1 MLAEVA
7 GCVIIQRIAKFA
19 RYTNL
24 GDRRQVML
32 IGFSVGNYK
41 SFKETVTLSMVA
53 SSITEEKKELDT
65 NNVFAVNRRQKL
77 KLLKTAAIYGAN
89 ASGKSNLIAAINF
102 MKWFVLNS
110 SKETQVSEAI
120 DIEAFRLS
128 TETEKEPSFF
138 EIVFILEGKTFR
150 YGFDVNAR
158 EVVSEWL
165 FQADDSEE
173 KMLFER
179 DFDNYILDDFPE
191 GQGISDKTR
200 SNALFLSVVAQFNG
214 KLSGKILLWFSKTL
228 QLISGLQ
235 DRQYRKETLEF
246 LHNAGYRHDI
256 SEFIKKLDLGILGIV
271 EVTSPP
277 PVFSISDNTANY
289 GGSYGSLYPNSESQT
304 TVYTVHR
311 KYDADGKQ
319 TSGELFD
326 IEKHESEGTNK
337 LFALAGILLD
347 SLRTGK
353 ILLIDELDARLHPL
367 ITRELIGL
375 FNSNE
380 TNPHN
385 AQLIFTTH
393 DTNLLSSK
401 TFRKDQIWFTEKDK
415 QGATDL
421 YSLVE
426 YKVGKDA
433 SFERDY
439 IIGKYG
445 AIPFIGNFK
454 ELTDNPSTTVHLLV
468 EELNSFTPD

>member
-1 MLAEVA
+1 
-7 GCVIIQRIAKFA
+7 
-19 RYTNL
+19 
-24 GDRRQVML
+24 ML

-41 SFKETVTLSMVA
+41 SFKETVTLSLVA
-53 SSITEEKKELDT
+53 SSITEEDKELDE
-65 NNVFAVNRRQKL
+65 NNVFPINDKL
-77 KLLKTAAIYGAN
+77 SLLKSAAIYGAN
-89 ASGKSNLIAAINF
+89 ASGKSNIVAAINF

-110 SKETQVSEAI
+110 SKETQVSDAI

-138 EIVFILEGKTFR
+138 EIVFLLEDKTFR
-150 YGFDVNAR
+150 YGFEVNAR

-173 KMLFER
+173 KMIFER

-200 SNALFLSVVAQFNG
+200 INALFLSVVAQFNG
-214 KLSGKILLWFSKTL
+214 KISGKILLWFSKTL

-235 DRQYRKETLEF
+235 DTQYREETLESF
-246 LHNAGYRHDI
+246 ENDRHRHDI
-256 SEFIKKLDLGILGIV
+256 IEFIKKLDLGIADIQIKKYISQKTAMFGIY
-271 EVTSPP
+271 EVG
-277 PVFSISDNTANY
+277 VK
-289 GGSYGSLYPNSESQT
+289 
-304 TVYTVHR
+304 TVHR

-319 TSGELFD
+319 AAIELFD
-326 IEKHESEGTNK
+326 IETHESEGTNK

-347 SLRTGK
+347 TLRTGK

-367 ITRELIGL
+367 ITRELICL

-401 TFRKDQIWFTEKDK
+401 SFRKDQIWFTEKDNK
-415 QGATDL
+415 GATDL

-454 ELTDNPSTTVHLLV
+454 ELIG
-468 EELNSFTPD
+468 ELHE

>member
-1 MLAEVA
+1 
-7 GCVIIQRIAKFA
+7 
-19 RYTNL
+19 
-24 GDRRQVML
+24 ML

-53 SSITEEKKELDT
+53 SSITEEEKELDE
-65 NNVFAVNRRQKL
+65 NNVFEINHKL
-77 KLLKTAAIYGAN
+77 NLLKSAAIYGAN

-120 DIEAFRLS
+120 YIEAFRLS

-138 EIVFILEGKTFR
+138 EIVFLLEGKTFR
-150 YGFDVNAR
+150 YGFEVNAR

-173 KMLFER
+173 QMLFER
-179 DFDNYILDDFPE
+179 DFDNYILDNFPE

-214 KLSGKILLWFSKTL
+214 KVSGKILLWFSKTL

-235 DRQYRKETLEF
+235 DTQYRKETLESF
-246 LHNAGYRHDI
+246 ENESHRHDI
-256 SEFIKKLDLGILGIV
+256 IEFIKKLDLGITDIQITNKPLPIV
-271 EVTSPP
+271 SQK
-277 PVFSISDNTANY
+277 TAM
-289 GGSYGSLYPNSESQT
+289 YGSLYPYSEIKPA
-304 TVYTVHR
+304 VKTVHR
-311 KYDADGKQ
+311 KYDAEGKQ
-319 TSGELFD
+319 SAIELFD
-326 IEKHESEGTNK
+326 IDKHESEGTNK
-337 LFALAGILLD
+337 LFALAGLLLD
-347 SLRTGK
+347 TLRTGK

-367 ITRELIGL
+367 ITRELICL

-401 TFRKDQIWFTEKDK
+401 TFRKDQIWFTEKDNK
-415 QGATDL
+415 GATDL

-454 ELTDNPSTTVHLLV
+454 ELLG
-468 EELNSFTPD
+468 ELDA

>member
-1 MLAEVA
+1 
-7 GCVIIQRIAKFA
+7 
-19 RYTNL
+19 
-24 GDRRQVML
+24 ML

-53 SSITEEKKELDT
+53 SSITEDDRELDE
-65 NNVFAVNRRQKL
+65 NNVFEINYRL
-77 KLLKTAAIYGAN
+77 KLLKSAAIYGAN
-89 ASGKSNLIAAINF
+89 ASGKSNLVAAVNF

-120 DIEAFRLS
+120 DIEEFRLS

-138 EIVFILEGKTFR
+138 EIVFLLEGKNFR
-150 YGFDVNAR
+150 YGFEINS
-158 EVVSEWL
+158 EQVVAEWL
-165 FQADDSEE
+165 FQNDEDSEI
-173 KMLFER
+173 MLFER
-179 DFDNYILDDFPE
+179 DFDSFILDDFPE

-200 SNALFLSVVAQFNG
+200 NNALFLSVVAQFNG

-235 DRQYRKETLEF
+235 DRQYRNETLEF
-246 LHNAGYRHDI
+246 FENERYRHDI
-256 SEFIKKLDLGILGIV
+256 IEFIKKLDLGIADIQI
-271 EVTSPP
+271 TNQ
-277 PVFSISDNTANY
+277 PVFLSSNNKALYAKSY
-289 GGSYGSLYPNSESQT
+289 GGSLYLSSESKP
-304 TVYTVHR
+304 TVKTVHR

-319 TSGELFD
+319 TAIEIFD

-337 LFALAGILLD
+337 LFALAGLLLD
-347 SLRTGK
+347 TLRTGK
-353 ILLIDELDARLHPL
+353 ILFIDELDARLHPL
-367 ITRELIGL
+367 ITRELICL

-401 TFRKDQIWFTEKDK
+401 AFRRDQIWFTEKDNK
-415 QGATDL
+415 GATDL

-445 AIPFIGNFK
+445 AIPFVGNFK
-454 ELTDNPSTTVHLLV
+454 ELLG
-468 EELNSFTPD
+468 ELYD

>member
-7 GCVIIQRIAKFA
+7 GCVIIERIAKFA

-24 GDRRQVML
+24 GDRRHIML

-53 SSITEEKKELDT
+53 SSITEEDRELDE
-65 NNVFAVNRRQKL
+65 NNVFPINDKL
-77 KLLKTAAIYGAN
+77 SLLKSAAIYGAN

-102 MKWFVLNS
+102 MKWFILNS
-110 SKETQVSEAI
+110 SKETQVSDAI

-128 TETEKEPSFF
+128 TQTEKEPSFF
-138 EIVFILEGKTFR
+138 EIVFLLEDKTFR
-150 YGFDVNAR
+150 YGFEVNAR

-179 DFDNYILDDFPE
+179 DFDNYILNDFSE

-200 SNALFLSVVAQFNG
+200 NNALFLSVVAQFNG
-214 KLSGKILLWFSKTL
+214 KISGKILLWFSKNL

-235 DRQYRKETLEF
+235 DTQYRKETLESF
-246 LHNAGYRHDI
+246 ENAGHRHDI
-256 SEFIKKLDLGILGIV
+256 IEFIKKLDLGILDIFDLKIII
-271 EVTSPP
+271 PP
-277 PVFSISDNTANY
+277 PASYPISNNTAN
-289 GGSYGSLYPNSESQT
+289 SETQT
-304 TVYTVHR
+304 TVHVLTVHPQ
-311 KYDADGKQ
+311 YDADGKQ
-319 TSGELFD
+319 TALELFD
-326 IEKHESEGTNK
+326 IEKHESDGTNK
-337 LFALAGILLD
+337 LFSLAGILLD
-347 SLRTGK
+347 TLRTGK
-353 ILLIDELDARLHPL
+353 ILFIDELDARLHPL
-367 ITRELIGL
+367 ITRELICL

-401 TFRKDQIWFTEKDK
+401 TFRKDQIWFTEKDNK
-415 QGATDL
+415 GATDL

-454 ELTDNPSTTVHLLV
+454 ELIGQLH
-468 EELNSFTPD
+468 E

>member
-1 MLAEVA
+1 VLAEVA
-7 GCVIIQRIAKFA
+7 GGVIIERIAKFSH
-19 RYTNL
+19 YTNL

-53 SSITEEKKELDT
+53 SSITEEDKELNE
-65 NNVFAVNRRQKL
+65 NNVFPINDKL
-77 KLLKTAAIYGAN
+77 SLLKSAAIYGAN
-89 ASGKSNLIAAINF
+89 ASGKSNLVAAINF

-110 SKETQVSEAI
+110 SKETQVSDAI

-138 EIVFILEGKTFR
+138 EIVFILEDKTFR
-150 YGFDVNAR
+150 YGFEVNAR

-165 FQADDSEE
+165 FQADDTEE

-179 DFDNYILDDFPE
+179 DVDNYILDDFPE

-214 KLSGKILLWFSKTL
+214 KISGKILLWFSKNL

-235 DRQYRKETLEF
+235 DTQYRKETLESF
-246 LHNAGYRHDI
+246 ENDRHRHDI
-256 SEFIKKLDLGILGIV
+256 IEFIKKLDLGIADIQIKKYISQKTAMFGIY
-271 EVTSPP
+271 EVG
-277 PVFSISDNTANY
+277 VK
-289 GGSYGSLYPNSESQT
+289 
-304 TVYTVHR
+304 TVHR

-319 TSGELFD
+319 TAIELFD
-326 IEKHESEGTNK
+326 IETHESEGTNK
-337 LFALAGILLD
+337 LFALAGLLLD
-347 SLRTGK
+347 TLRTGK

-367 ITRELIGL
+367 ITRELICL

-393 DTNLLSSK
+393 DTNLFTSK
-401 TFRKDQIWFTEKDK
+401 TLRKDQIWFTEKDNK
-415 QGATDL
+415 GATDL

-426 YKVGKDA
+426 YKVGKNA

-439 IIGKYG
+439 MIGKYG
-445 AIPFIGNFK
+445 AIPFLGNFK
-454 ELTDNPSTTVHLLV
+454 ELIG
-468 EELNSFTPD
+468 ELHE

>member
-1 MLAEVA
+1 
-7 GCVIIQRIAKFA
+7 
-19 RYTNL
+19 
-24 GDRRQVML
+24 ML

-53 SSITEEKKELDT
+53 SSITEEDKELNE
-65 NNVFAVNRRQKL
+65 NNVFPINDKL
-77 KLLKTAAIYGAN
+77 SLVKSAAIYGAN
-89 ASGKSNLIAAINF
+89 ASGKSNLVAAINF

-110 SKETQVSEAI
+110 SKETQVSDAI

-128 TETEKEPSFF
+128 TETEKEPSLF
-138 EIVFILEGKTFR
+138 EIVFLLEDKTFR
-150 YGFDVNAR
+150 YGFEVNAR

-165 FQADDSEE
+165 FQADDTEE

-179 DFDNYILDDFPE
+179 DFDNYTLDDFPE

-214 KLSGKILLWFSKTL
+214 KISGKILLWFSKTL

-235 DRQYRKETLEF
+235 DTQYREETLESF
-246 LHNAGYRHDI
+246 ENDRHRHDI
-256 SEFIKKLDLGILGIV
+256 IEFIKKLDLGIADIQIKKYISQKTAMFGIY
-271 EVTSPP
+271 EVG
-277 PVFSISDNTANY
+277 VK
-289 GGSYGSLYPNSESQT
+289 
-304 TVYTVHR
+304 TVHR

-319 TSGELFD
+319 TAIELFD
-326 IEKHESEGTNK
+326 IETHESEGTNK
-337 LFALAGILLD
+337 LFALAGLLLD
-347 SLRTGK
+347 TLRTEK

-367 ITRELIGL
+367 ITRELISL

-401 TFRKDQIWFTEKDK
+401 TFRKDQIWFTEKDNK
-415 QGATDL
+415 GATDL

-426 YKVGKDA
+426 YKVGKNA

-439 IIGKYG
+439 IMGKYG

-454 ELTDNPSTTVHLLV
+454 ELIG
-468 EELNSFTPD
+468 ELHE

>member
-1 MLAEVA
+1 
-7 GCVIIQRIAKFA
+7 
-19 RYTNL
+19 
-24 GDRRQVML
+24 ML

-53 SSITEEKKELDT
+53 SSIMEDDRELDE
-65 NNVFAVNRRQKL
+65 NNVFEINHKL
-77 KLLKTAAIYGAN
+77 KLLKSAAIYGAN
-89 ASGKSNLIAAINF
+89 ASGKSNLIAAVNF

-138 EIVFILEGKTFR
+138 EIVFLLEGKNFR
-150 YGFDVNAR
+150 YGFEINS
-158 EVVSEWL
+158 EQVVAEWL
-165 FQADDSEE
+165 FQSDENSET
-173 KMLFER
+173 MLFER
-179 DFDNYILDDFPE
+179 EFDNFILDNFPE

-235 DRQYRKETLEF
+235 DRQYRKETLQSFEDDR
-246 LHNAGYRHDI
+246 HRHDI
-256 SEFIKKLDLGILGIV
+256 IEFIKKLDLGIADIQITNQKAL
-271 EVTSPP
+271 
-277 PVFSISDNTANY
+277 Y
-289 GGSYGSLYPNSESQT
+289 GKIKP
-304 TVYTVHR
+304 TVKTVHQ

-319 TSGELFD
+319 TDIEIFD

-337 LFALAGILLD
+337 LFALAGLLLD
-347 SLRTGK
+347 TLRTGK
-353 ILLIDELDARLHPL
+353 ILFIDELDARLHPL
-367 ITRELIGL
+367 ITRELICL

-401 TFRKDQIWFTEKDK
+401 AFRRDQIWFTEKDNK
-415 QGATDL
+415 GATDL

-445 AIPFIGNFK
+445 AIPFVGNFK
-454 ELTDNPSTTVHLLV
+454 ELLG
-468 EELNSFTPD
+468 ELHA

>member
-1 MLAEVA
+1 
-7 GCVIIQRIAKFA
+7 
-19 RYTNL
+19 
-24 GDRRQVML
+24 
-32 IGFSVGNYK
+32 
-41 SFKETVTLSMVA
+41 MVA
-53 SSITEEKKELDT
+53 SSITEEEKELDE
-65 NNVFAVNRRQKL
+65 NNVFPINDKL
-77 KLLKTAAIYGAN
+77 ILLKSAAIYGAN
-89 ASGKSNLIAAINF
+89 ASGKSNLVAAINF

-110 SKETQVSEAI
+110 SKETQVSDAI

-150 YGFDVNAR
+150 YGFEVNAR

-214 KLSGKILLWFSKTL
+214 KISGKILLWFSKNL

-235 DRQYRKETLEF
+235 DTQYRKETLESF
-246 LHNAGYRHDI
+246 ENDRHRHDI
-256 SEFIKKLDLGILGIV
+256 IEFIKKLDLGIADI
-271 EVTSPP
+271 EIINQ
-277 PVFSISDNTANY
+277 PVFVIANNTAVY
-289 GGSYGSLYPNSESQT
+289 GSSYGSLYPISVTQT
-304 TVYTVHR
+304 TVQTSHP

-319 TSGELFD
+319 TSMERFD
-326 IEKHESEGTNK
+326 MEKHESEGTNK

-347 SLRTGK
+347 TLRTGK

-367 ITRELIGL
+367 ITRELICL

-393 DTNLLSSK
+393 DTNLLTSK
-401 TFRKDQIWFTEKDK
+401 TLRKDQIWFTEKDNK
-415 QGATDL
+415 GATDL

-426 YKVGKDA
+426 YKVGKNA

-439 IIGKYG
+439 MIGKYG

-454 ELTDNPSTTVHLLV
+454 ELIGQIHEEKKFVSTKQDSLRRSKR
-468 EELNSFTPD
+468 EK

>member
-1 MLAEVA
+1 
-7 GCVIIQRIAKFA
+7 
-19 RYTNL
+19 
-24 GDRRQVML
+24 ML

-53 SSITEEKKELDT
+53 SSITEEDKELDE
-65 NNVFAVNRRQKL
+65 NNVFQINDKL
-77 KLLKTAAIYGAN
+77 SLLKSAAIYGAN
-89 ASGKSNLIAAINF
+89 ASGKSNIVAAINF

-110 SKETQVSEAI
+110 SKETQVSDAI

-138 EIVFILEGKTFR
+138 EIVFLLEDKTFR

-165 FQADDSEE
+165 FQADDSQE

-214 KLSGKILLWFSKTL
+214 KISGKILLWFSKTL

-235 DRQYRKETLEF
+235 DRQYREETLESF
-246 LHNAGYRHDI
+246 ENDRHRHDI
-256 SEFIKKLDLGILGIV
+256 IEFIKKLDLGIADIQIKKYISQKTAMFGIY
-271 EVTSPP
+271 EVG
-277 PVFSISDNTANY
+277 VK
-289 GGSYGSLYPNSESQT
+289 
-304 TVYTVHR
+304 TVHR

-319 TSGELFD
+319 AAIELFD
-326 IEKHESEGTNK
+326 IETHESEGTNK

-347 SLRTGK
+347 TLRTGK

-367 ITRELIGL
+367 ITRELICL

-401 TFRKDQIWFTEKDK
+401 SFRKDQIWFTEKDNK
-415 QGATDL
+415 GATDL

-454 ELTDNPSTTVHLLV
+454 ELIG
-468 EELNSFTPD
+468 ELHE

>member
-1 MLAEVA
+1 
-7 GCVIIQRIAKFA
+7 
-19 RYTNL
+19 
-24 GDRRQVML
+24 ML

-53 SSITEEKKELDT
+53 SSITEEDKDLDE
-65 NNVFAVNRRQKL
+65 NNVFQINDKL
-77 KLLKTAAIYGAN
+77 SLLKSAAIYGAN

-110 SKETQVSEAI
+110 SKETQVSDAI

-128 TETEKEPSFF
+128 TQTEKEPSFF
-138 EIVFILEGKTFR
+138 EIVFLLEDKTFR
-150 YGFDVNAR
+150 YGFEVNAQ

-179 DFDNYILDDFPE
+179 DFDYRLGDFPE
-191 GQGISDKTR
+191 GEGISRKTR

-214 KLSGKILLWFSKTL
+214 EISGKILLWFSKNL

-235 DRQYRKETLEF
+235 DTQYREETLESF
-246 LHNAGYRHDI
+246 ENDRHRHDI
-256 SEFIKKLDLGILGIV
+256 IEFSKKLDLGIADIQIKKYISQKTAMFGIY
-271 EVTSPP
+271 EVG
-277 PVFSISDNTANY
+277 VK
-289 GGSYGSLYPNSESQT
+289 
-304 TVYTVHR
+304 TVHR
-311 KYDADGKQ
+311 KYNADGKQ
-319 TSGELFD
+319 TAIELFD
-326 IEKHESEGTNK
+326 IETHESEGTNK
-337 LFALAGILLD
+337 LFALAGLLLD
-347 SLRTGK
+347 TLRTGK

-367 ITRELIGL
+367 ITRELICL

-401 TFRKDQIWFTEKDK
+401 TFRKDQIWFTEKDDK
-415 QGATDL
+415 GATDL

-426 YKVGKDA
+426 YKVGKNA

-439 IIGKYG
+439 IMGKYG
-445 AIPFIGNFK
+445 GIPFIGNFK
-454 ELTDNPSTTVHLLV
+454 ELIG
-468 EELNSFTPD
+468 ELHE

>member
-1 MLAEVA
+1 
-7 GCVIIQRIAKFA
+7 
-19 RYTNL
+19 
-24 GDRRQVML
+24 
-32 IGFSVGNYK
+32 
-41 SFKETVTLSMVA
+41 MVA
-53 SSITEEKKELDT
+53 SSITGEEKELDE
-65 NNVFAVNRRQKL
+65 NNVFKIHHKL
-77 KLLKTAAIYGAN
+77 SLLKSAAIYGAN
-89 ASGKSNLIAAINF
+89 ASGKSNLVAALRF

-128 TETEKEPSFF
+128 TETEQEPSFF
-138 EIVFILEGKTFR
+138 EIVFLLEGENFR
-150 YGFDVNAR
+150 YGFEVNT
-158 EVVSEWL
+158 EQVVSEWL
-165 FQADDSEE
+165 FQTDENAE
-173 KMLFER
+173 KLLFER
-179 DFDNYILDDFPE
+179 DLDNFILNDFPE

-214 KLSGKILLWFSKTL
+214 KISGKILLWFSKNL

-235 DRQYRKETLEF
+235 DTQYRKETLESF
-246 LHNAGYRHDI
+246 ENDRHRHDI
-256 SEFIKKLDLGILGIV
+256 IEFIKKLDLGIADIQI
-271 EVTSPP
+271 TNQ
-277 PVFSISDNTANY
+277 PVFVISPKTAIF
-289 GGSYGSLYPNSESQT
+289 GSLYPYSEIKPA
-304 TVYTVHR
+304 VKTVHR
-311 KYDADGKQ
+311 KYDAEGKQ
-319 TSGELFD
+319 SAIELFD

-337 LFALAGILLD
+337 LFALAGLLLNT
-347 SLRTGK
+347 LRTGK

-367 ITRELIGL
+367 ITRELICL

-401 TFRKDQIWFTEKDK
+401 TFRRDQIWFTEKDNK
-415 QGATDL
+415 GATDL

-439 IIGKYG
+439 IMGKYG

-454 ELTDNPSTTVHLLV
+454 ELIG
-468 EELNSFTPD
+468 ELHE

>member
-7 GCVIIQRIAKFA
+7 GCVIIERIAKFA

-53 SSITEEKKELDT
+53 SSINEEDKELNE
-65 NNVFAVNRRQKL
+65 NNVFPIKDKL
-77 KLLKTAAIYGAN
+77 SLLKSAAIYGAN
-89 ASGKSNLIAAINF
+89 ASGKSNLVAAINF

-110 SKETQVSEAI
+110 SKETQVSDAI

-138 EIVFILEGKTFR
+138 EIVFLLEDKTFR
-150 YGFDVNAR
+150 YGFEVNAR

-165 FQADDSEE
+165 FQADKSEE

-191 GQGISDKTR
+191 GQGIRDKTR

-214 KLSGKILLWFSKTL
+214 KISGKILLWFSKNL

-235 DRQYRKETLEF
+235 DTQYREETLESF
-246 LHNAGYRHDI
+246 ENDRHRHDI
-256 SEFIKKLDLGILGIV
+256 IEFIKKLDLGIADIQIKKYISQKTAMFGIY
-271 EVTSPP
+271 EVG
-277 PVFSISDNTANY
+277 VK
-289 GGSYGSLYPNSESQT
+289 
-304 TVYTVHR
+304 TVHR

-319 TSGELFD
+319 TAIELFD
-326 IEKHESEGTNK
+326 IETHESEGTNK
-337 LFALAGILLD
+337 LFALAGLLLD
-347 SLRTGK
+347 TFRTGK

-367 ITRELIGL
+367 ITRELICL

-401 TFRKDQIWFTEKDK
+401 TFRKDQIWFTEKNNK
-415 QGATDL
+415 GATDL

-426 YKVGKDA
+426 YKVGKNA

-439 IIGKYG
+439 LIGKYG

-454 ELTDNPSTTVHLLV
+454 ELIG
-468 EELNSFTPD
+468 ELHE

>member
-1 MLAEVA
+1 
-7 GCVIIQRIAKFA
+7 
-19 RYTNL
+19 
-24 GDRRQVML
+24 ML

-53 SSITEEKKELDT
+53 SSITEEEPELDT
-65 NNVFAVNRRQKL
+65 NNVFEINHKL

-110 SKETQVSEAI
+110 SKETQVSDAI

-138 EIVFILEGKTFR
+138 EIVFLLEDKTFR
-150 YGFDVNAR
+150 YGFEVKTR

-165 FQADDSEE
+165 FQADDSKE

-214 KLSGKILLWFSKTL
+214 KISGKILLWFSKNL

-235 DRQYRKETLEF
+235 DTQYRKETLESF
-246 LHNAGYRHDI
+246 ENARHRHDI
-256 SEFIKKLDLGILGIV
+256 IEFIKKLDLGIADIQI
-271 EVTSPP
+271 TNQ
-277 PVFSISDNTANY
+277 PVFIMSRKKALY
-289 GGSYGSLYPNSESQT
+289 ARSYDGSLYLNSESKP
-304 TVYTVHR
+304 TVKTVHR
-311 KYDADGKQ
+311 KYDADGKKV
-319 TSGELFD
+319 SLERFD
-326 IEKHESEGTNK
+326 MEKHESEGTNK

-367 ITRELIGL
+367 ITRELICL
-375 FNSNE
+375 FNSNV

-401 TFRKDQIWFTEKDK
+401 TFRKDQVWFTEKDNK
-415 QGATDL
+415 GATDF

-426 YKVGKDA
+426 YKVGKDS
-433 SFERDY
+433 SFEDDY

-454 ELTDNPSTTVHLLV
+454 ELIG
-468 EELNSFTPD
+468 

>member
-1 MLAEVA
+1 MRLFAVD
-7 GCVIIQRIAKFA
+7 GCVIIEKIARFA
-19 RYTNL
+19 LYTNL
-24 GDRRQVML
+24 GDRRQLML

-53 SSITEEKKELDT
+53 SSIMEDDRELDE
-65 NNVFAVNRRQKL
+65 NNVFEINHKL
-77 KLLKTAAIYGAN
+77 KLLKSAAIYGAN
-89 ASGKSNLIAAINF
+89 ASGKSNLVAAVNF

-138 EIVFILEGKTFR
+138 EIVFLLEGKNFR
-150 YGFDVNAR
+150 YGFEINS
-158 EVVSEWL
+158 EQVVAEWL
-165 FQADDSEE
+165 FQSDENSET
-173 KMLFER
+173 MLFER
-179 DFDNYILDDFPE
+179 EFDNFILDNFPE

-235 DRQYRKETLEF
+235 DRQYRKETLQSFEDDR
-246 LHNAGYRHDI
+246 HRHDI
-256 SEFIKKLDLGILGIV
+256 IEFIKKLDLGIADIQITNQKAL
-271 EVTSPP
+271 
-277 PVFSISDNTANY
+277 Y
-289 GGSYGSLYPNSESQT
+289 GKIKP
-304 TVYTVHR
+304 TVKTVHQ

-319 TSGELFD
+319 TDIEIFD

-337 LFALAGILLD
+337 LFALAGLLLD
-347 SLRTGK
+347 TLRTGK
-353 ILLIDELDARLHPL
+353 ILFIDELDARLHPL
-367 ITRELIGL
+367 ITRELICL

-401 TFRKDQIWFTEKDK
+401 AFRRDQIWFTEKDNK
-415 QGATDL
+415 GATDL

-445 AIPFIGNFK
+445 AIPFVGNFK
-454 ELTDNPSTTVHLLV
+454 ELLG
-468 EELNSFTPD
+468 ELHA

>member
-1 MLAEVA
+1 MLAEIA
-7 GCVIIQRIAKFA
+7 GCVIIERITKFA

-32 IGFSVGNYK
+32 IGFSVGNYT

-53 SSITEEKKELDT
+53 SSITEEDKELNE
-65 NNVFAVNRRQKL
+65 NNVFPINENLSLPKS
-77 KLLKTAAIYGAN
+77 AAIYGAD
-89 ASGKSNLIAAINF
+89 ASGKSNLVAAINF
-102 MKWFVLNS
+102 MKWLVLNS
-110 SKETQVSEAI
+110 SKETQVSDAI

-128 TETEKEPSFF
+128 TETKKEPSFF
-138 EIVFILEGKTFR
+138 EIVFILEDKTFR
-150 YGFDVNAR
+150 YGFEVNAQQ
-158 EVVSEWL
+158 VVSEWL
-165 FQADDSEE
+165 SQADDTEE

-214 KLSGKILLWFSKTL
+214 KLSGKILLWFSKNL

-235 DRQYRKETLEF
+235 DTQYRKKTLESF
-246 LHNAGYRHDI
+246 ENAGHRHDI
-256 SEFIKKLDLGILGIV
+256 IEFIKKLDLGILDIAR
-271 EVTSPP
+271 ENT
-277 PVFSISDNTANY
+277 PVYSIYDNTAQY
-289 GGSYGSLYPNSESQT
+289 GGPYGSLYPNSEIKT
-304 TVYTVHR
+304 TVYTSHP

-319 TSGELFD
+319 TSMELFD

-337 LFALAGILLD
+337 LFALAGLLLD
-347 SLRTGK
+347 TLRTGK

-367 ITRELIGL
+367 ITRELICL

-380 TNPHN
+380 TNPDN

-401 TFRKDQIWFTEKDK
+401 TFRKDQIWFTEKDNK
-415 QGATDL
+415 GATDL

-426 YKVGKDA
+426 YKVGKNA

-439 IIGKYG
+439 IMGKYG

-454 ELTDNPSTTVHLLV
+454 ELIG
-468 EELNSFTPD
+468 ELHE

>member
-1 MLAEVA
+1 
-7 GCVIIQRIAKFA
+7 
-19 RYTNL
+19 
-24 GDRRQVML
+24 ML

-53 SSITEEKKELDT
+53 SSITEEEKELDE
-65 NNVFAVNRRQKL
+65 NNVFEINHKL
-77 KLLKTAAIYGAN
+77 NLLKSAAIYGAN

-138 EIVFILEGKTFR
+138 EIVFLLEGKTFR
-150 YGFDVNAR
+150 YGFEVNAR

-173 KMLFER
+173 QMLFER
-179 DFDNYILDDFPE
+179 DFDNYILDNFPE

-214 KLSGKILLWFSKTL
+214 KVSGKILLWFSKTL

-235 DRQYRKETLEF
+235 DTQYRKETLESF
-246 LHNAGYRHDI
+246 ENESHRHDI
-256 SEFIKKLDLGILGIV
+256 IEFIKKLDLGITDIQITNKPLPIV
-271 EVTSPP
+271 SQK
-277 PVFSISDNTANY
+277 TAM
-289 GGSYGSLYPNSESQT
+289 YGSLYPYSEIKPA
-304 TVYTVHR
+304 VKTVHR
-311 KYDADGKQ
+311 KYDAEGKQ
-319 TSGELFD
+319 SAIELFD
-326 IEKHESEGTNK
+326 IDKHESEGTNK
-337 LFALAGILLD
+337 LFALAGLLLD
-347 SLRTGK
+347 TLRTGK

-367 ITRELIGL
+367 ITRELICL

-401 TFRKDQIWFTEKDK
+401 TFRKDQIWFTEKDNK
-415 QGATDL
+415 GATDL

-454 ELTDNPSTTVHLLV
+454 ELLG
-468 EELNSFTPD
+468 ELDA

>member
-7 GCVIIQRIAKFA
+7 GCVIIEKIAKFA

-24 GDRRQVML
+24 GYRRQVML

-53 SSITEEKKELDT
+53 SSITEEDKELDE
-65 NNVFAVNRRQKL
+65 NNVFQINDKL
-77 KLLKTAAIYGAN
+77 SLLKSAAIYGAN
-89 ASGKSNLIAAINF
+89 ASGKSNIVAAINF

-110 SKETQVSEAI
+110 SKETQVSDAI

-138 EIVFILEGKTFR
+138 EIVFLLEDKTFR

-165 FQADDSEE
+165 FQADDSQE

-191 GQGISDKTR
+191 GQGIIDKTR
-200 SNALFLSVVAQFNG
+200 RNALFLSVVAQFNG
-214 KLSGKILLWFSKTL
+214 KISGKILLWFSKTL

-235 DRQYRKETLEF
+235 DRQYRKETLESF
-246 LHNAGYRHDI
+246 ENDRHRHDI
-256 SEFIKKLDLGILGIV
+256 IEFIKKLDLGIADIQI
-271 EVTSPP
+271 TNQ
-277 PVFSISDNTANY
+277 PVFIISNNKPLYATSY
-289 GGSYGSLYPNSESQT
+289 GGSLYLNSDSKP
-304 TVYTVHR
+304 TVKTLHP
-311 KYDADGKQ
+311 KYDADGKR
-319 TSGELFD
+319 TSIESFD

-347 SLRTGK
+347 TLRTGK

-367 ITRELIGL
+367 ITRELICL

-401 TFRKDQIWFTEKDK
+401 SFRKDQIWFTEKDNK
-415 QGATDL
+415 GATDL

-454 ELTDNPSTTVHLLV
+454 ELIG
-468 EELNSFTPD
+468 ELHE

>member
-1 MLAEVA
+1 VLAEVA
-7 GCVIIQRIAKFA
+7 GCVIIERIAKFA
-19 RYTNL
+19 HYTNL

-53 SSITEEKKELDT
+53 SSITEEEKELNE
-65 NNVFAVNRRQKL
+65 NNVFPINDKL
-77 KLLKTAAIYGAN
+77 SLLKSAAIYGAN
-89 ASGKSNLIAAINF
+89 ASGKSNLVAAINF

-110 SKETQVSEAI
+110 SKETQVSDAI

-138 EIVFILEGKTFR
+138 EIFFVLEDKTFR
-150 YGFDVNAR
+150 YGFEVNAR

-165 FQADDSEE
+165 SQADDSEE

-179 DFDNYILDDFPE
+179 DFDIDISDDFPE

-214 KLSGKILLWFSKTL
+214 KISGKILLWFSKNL

-235 DRQYRKETLEF
+235 DTQYREETLESF
-246 LHNAGYRHDI
+246 ENARHRHDI
-256 SEFIKKLDLGILGIV
+256 IEFIKKLDLGIAHIQITNRRGFIRSRKNALYPR
-271 EVTSPP
+271 S
-277 PVFSISDNTANY
+277 Y
-289 GGSYGSLYPNSESQT
+289 GGSLYLNSGSKP
-304 TVYTVHR
+304 TVKTVHR
-311 KYDADGKQ
+311 KYDADGKKI
-319 TSGELFD
+319 SLERFD
-326 IEKHESEGTNK
+326 MEKHESEGTNK

-347 SLRTGK
+347 TLRTGK

-367 ITRELIGL
+367 ITRELICL

-401 TFRKDQIWFTEKDK
+401 TFRKDQIWFTKKDNK
-415 QGATDL
+415 DATDL

-426 YKVGKDA
+426 YEVGKNA

-439 IIGKYG
+439 IMGKYG

-454 ELTDNPSTTVHLLV
+454 ELIG
-468 EELNSFTPD
+468 ELHE

>member
-1 MLAEVA
+1 MVLAEVA
-7 GCVIIQRIAKFA
+7 GCVIIERIAKIA

-53 SSITEEKKELDT
+53 SSITEEEKELDE
-65 NNVFAVNRRQKL
+65 NNVFPINDKL
-77 KLLKTAAIYGAN
+77 SLLKSAAIYGAN
-89 ASGKSNLIAAINF
+89 ASGKSNLIAAISF

-138 EIVFILEGKTFR
+138 EIVFILEDKTFR
-150 YGFDVNAR
+150 YGFEVNAQK
-158 EVVSEWL
+158 VVYEWL
-165 FQADDSEE
+165 FQADDSAE

-179 DFDNYILDDFPE
+179 DFDNFILHDFPE

-214 KLSGKILLWFSKTL
+214 KVSGKILLWFSKSL
-228 QLISGLQ
+228 QLISGLE
-235 DRQYRKETLEF
+235 DREYRKQTLES
-246 LHNAGYRHDI
+246 LENAGYRHDI
-256 SEFIKKLDLGILGIV
+256 IEFIKKLDLGILGIG
-271 EVTSPP
+271 EIKINIPP
-277 PVFSISDNTANY
+277 PAPVFIISNNTAKY
-289 GGSYGSLYPNSESQT
+289 GDSYGNLYPNSETQT
-304 TVYTVHR
+304 TVHVHTLHP

-319 TSGELFD
+319 TSKVLFD

-347 SLRTGK
+347 TLRTGK

-367 ITRELIGL
+367 ITRELICL

-401 TFRKDQIWFTEKDK
+401 TFRKDQIWFTEKDNK
-415 QGATDL
+415 GATDL

-454 ELTDNPSTTVHLLV
+454 ELIG
-468 EELNSFTPD
+468 ELHE

>member
-1 MLAEVA
+1 MLADVA
-7 GCVIIQRIAKFA
+7 GCVIIERIAKFA

-53 SSITEEKKELDT
+53 SSITEEDKELNE
-65 NNVFAVNRRQKL
+65 NNVFPINDKL
-77 KLLKTAAIYGAN
+77 SLLKSAAIYGAN
-89 ASGKSNLIAAINF
+89 ASGKSNLVAAINF

-110 SKETQVSEAI
+110 SKETQVSDAI

-128 TETEKEPSFF
+128 TETEKEPCFF
-138 EIVFILEGKTFR
+138 EIVFLLEDKTFR
-150 YGFDVNAR
+150 YGFEVKTR

-165 FQADDSEE
+165 SQADDTEE

-191 GQGISDKTR
+191 GEGISDKTR
-200 SNALFLSVVAQFNG
+200 RNALFLSVVAQFNG
-214 KLSGKILLWFSKTL
+214 KICGKILLWFSKNL

-235 DRQYRKETLEF
+235 DRQYRKQTLESF
-246 LHNAGYRHDI
+246 ENHGHRENI
-256 SEFIKKLDLGILGIV
+256 IEFIKKLDLGILDIDRV
-271 EVTSPP
+271 KTS
-277 PVFSISDNTANY
+277 VYSLSDNTAQF
-289 GGSYGSLYPNSESQT
+289 GSPYGSLYPYSEIKT
-304 TVYTVHR
+304 TVYTSHP
-311 KYDADGKQ
+311 KYDAEGKQ
-319 TSGELFD
+319 ISMERFD
-326 IEKHESEGTNK
+326 MEKHESEGTNK

-347 SLRTGK
+347 TLRTGK

-367 ITRELIGL
+367 ITRELICL

-401 TFRKDQIWFTEKDK
+401 TFRKDQIWFTEKDNK
-415 QGATDL
+415 GATDL

-426 YKVGKDA
+426 YKVGKNA

-439 IIGKYG
+439 MIGKYG

-454 ELTDNPSTTVHLLV
+454 ELIG
-468 EELNSFTPD
+468 

>member
-1 MLAEVA
+1 MLGEIA
-7 GCVIIQRIAKFA
+7 GCVIIERIAKFA

-41 SFKETVTLSMVA
+41 SFKETITLSMVA
-53 SSITEEKKELDT
+53 SSITEEDKELKE
-65 NNVFAVNRRQKL
+65 NNVFPINDKL
-77 KLLKTAAIYGAN
+77 SLLKSAAIYGAN
-89 ASGKSNLIAAINF
+89 ASGKSNLVAAINF

-110 SKETQVSEAI
+110 SKETQVSDAI

-138 EIVFILEGKTFR
+138 QIVFLLEDKTFR
-150 YGFDVNAR
+150 YGFEVNAR

-214 KLSGKILLWFSKTL
+214 KISGKILLWFSKTL

-235 DRQYRKETLEF
+235 DRQYRKETLESF
-246 LHNAGYRHDI
+246 ENPGHRQNI
-256 SEFIKKLDLGILGIV
+256 IEFIKKLDLGILDIARV
-271 EVTSPP
+271 NT
-277 PVFSISDNTANY
+277 PVFSISDYTAQY
-289 GGSYGSLYPNSESQT
+289 GGSYSSLYPISEIKT
-304 TVYTVHR
+304 TVQTSHP

-319 TSGELFD
+319 TSMELFD
-326 IEKHESEGTNK
+326 MEKHESEGTNK

-347 SLRTGK
+347 TLRTGK

-367 ITRELIGL
+367 ITRELICL

-401 TFRKDQIWFTEKDK
+401 TFRKDQIWFTEKDNK
-415 QGATDL
+415 GATDF

-426 YKVGKDA
+426 YKVGKNA
-433 SFERDY
+433 SVERNY
-439 IIGKYG
+439 MIGKYG

-454 ELTDNPSTTVHLLV
+454 ELIG
-468 EELNSFTPD
+468 ELHE

>member
-1 MLAEVA
+1 
-7 GCVIIQRIAKFA
+7 
-19 RYTNL
+19 
-24 GDRRQVML
+24 ML

-53 SSITEEKKELDT
+53 SSITEEEKELDA
-65 NNVFAVNRRQKL
+65 NNLFEINHKL
-77 KLLKTAAIYGAN
+77 NLLKSAAIYGAN
-89 ASGKSNLIAAINF
+89 SSGKSNLIAAINF

-120 DIEAFRLS
+120 DVEAFRLS

-138 EIVFILEGKTFR
+138 EIVFLLEGKTFR
-150 YGFDVNAR
+150 YGFEVNAR

-165 FQADDSEE
+165 SQADDSEE

-179 DFDNYILDDFPE
+179 DFDKCILGDFPE

-214 KLSGKILLWFSKTL
+214 KISGKILLWFSKTL

-235 DRQYRKETLEF
+235 DRQYRKETLESF
-246 LHNAGYRHDI
+246 ENDRHRHDI
-256 SEFIKKLDLGILGIV
+256 IEFIKKLDLGIADIQI
-271 EVTSPP
+271 TNQPA
-277 PVFSISDNTANY
+277 FIISNNKALYARSY
-289 GGSYGSLYPNSESQT
+289 GGSLYLNSESKP
-304 TVYTVHR
+304 TVKTIHP

-319 TSGELFD
+319 TAIELFD

-347 SLRTGK
+347 TLRIGK

-367 ITRELIGL
+367 ITRELIYL
-375 FNSNE
+375 FNSNV

-401 TFRKDQIWFTEKDK
+401 TFRKDQIWFTEKDNK
-415 QGATDL
+415 GATDF

-426 YKVGKDA
+426 YKVGKNA
-433 SFERDY
+433 SFEDDY

-454 ELTDNPSTTVHLLV
+454 ELIG
-468 EELNSFTPD
+468 

>member
-1 MLAEVA
+1 
-7 GCVIIQRIAKFA
+7 
-19 RYTNL
+19 
-24 GDRRQVML
+24 ML

-41 SFKETVTLSMVA
+41 SFKETVTLSMVV
-53 SSITEEKKELDT
+53 SSITEDDRELDE
-65 NNVFAVNRRQKL
+65 NNLFQINHKL
-77 KLLKTAAIYGAN
+77 NLLKSAAIYGAN
-89 ASGKSNLIAAINF
+89 ASGKSNFVAAINF

-128 TETEKEPSFF
+128 TETETEPSFF
-138 EIVFILEGKTFR
+138 EIVFRLEDKNFR
-150 YGFDVNAR
+150 YGFEVNT
-158 EVVSEWL
+158 EQVVAEWL
-165 FQADDSEE
+165 FQTDDRAE

-179 DFDNYILDDFPE
+179 DFDDFILDNFSE

-214 KLSGKILLWFSKTL
+214 KVSGKILRWFSKTL

-235 DRQYRKETLEF
+235 DQQYRKETLESF
-246 LHNAGYRHDI
+246 ENDRHRHDI
-256 SEFIKKLDLGILGIV
+256 IEFVKKLDLGIADIQ
-271 EVTSPP
+271 VTNQ
-277 PVFSISDNTANY
+277 PVFIIPNNTTLY
-289 GGSYGSLYPNSESQT
+289 GGSYGSLYPNSKIKS
-304 TVYTVHR
+304 TVKTVHR

-319 TSGELFD
+319 TAIEIFD
-326 IEKHESEGTNK
+326 LEKHESEGTNK
-337 LFALAGILLD
+337 LFALAGLLLD
-347 SLRTGK
+347 TLRTGK

-367 ITRELIGL
+367 ITRELICL

-401 TFRKDQIWFTEKDK
+401 TFRKDQIWFTEKDNK
-415 QGATDL
+415 GATDL

-445 AIPFIGNFK
+445 AIPFIGDFK
-454 ELTDNPSTTVHLLV
+454 ELIGQAL
-468 EELNSFTPD
+468 

>member
-7 GCVIIQRIAKFA
+7 GCVIIERIAKFA

-41 SFKETVTLSMVA
+41 SFKETVTLSMVD
-53 SSITEEKKELDT
+53 SLITEEDKDLNE
-65 NNVFAVNRRQKL
+65 NNVFPINDKL
-77 KLLKTAAIYGAN
+77 SLLKSAAIYGAN
-89 ASGKSNLIAAINF
+89 ASGKSNLVAAINF

-110 SKETQVSEAI
+110 SKETQVSDAI

-138 EIVFILEGKTFR
+138 EIVFILEDKTFR
-150 YGFDVNAR
+150 YGFEVNAR

-165 FQADDSEE
+165 FQADDTEE

-179 DFDNYILDDFPE
+179 DVDNYILDDFPE

-214 KLSGKILLWFSKTL
+214 KISGKILLWFSKNL

-235 DRQYRKETLEF
+235 DTQYRKETLESF
-246 LHNAGYRHDI
+246 ENDRHRHDI
-256 SEFIKKLDLGILGIV
+256 IEFIKKLDLGIADIQIKKYISQKTAMFGIY
-271 EVTSPP
+271 EVG
-277 PVFSISDNTANY
+277 VK
-289 GGSYGSLYPNSESQT
+289 
-304 TVYTVHR
+304 TVHR

-319 TSGELFD
+319 TAIELFD
-326 IEKHESEGTNK
+326 IETHESEGTNK
-337 LFALAGILLD
+337 LFALAGLLLD
-347 SLRTGK
+347 TLRTGK

-367 ITRELIGL
+367 ITRQLICL
-375 FNSNE
+375 FNSND

-401 TFRKDQIWFTEKDK
+401 TFRKDQIWFTEKDNM
-415 QGATDL
+415 GATDL

-426 YKVGKDA
+426 YKVGKNA

-439 IIGKYG
+439 MIGKYG

-454 ELTDNPSTTVHLLV
+454 ELIG
-468 EELNSFTPD
+468 ELHE

>member
-1 MLAEVA
+1 MLLAEVA
-7 GCVIIQRIAKFA
+7 GCVIIERIAKFA

-53 SSITEEKKELDT
+53 SSITEEEKDLNE
-65 NNVFAVNRRQKL
+65 NNVFPINDKL
-77 KLLKTAAIYGAN
+77 SLLKSAAIYGAN
-89 ASGKSNLIAAINF
+89 ASGKSNLVAAINF

-110 SKETQVSEAI
+110 SKETQVSDAI

-138 EIVFILEGKTFR
+138 EIVFLLEYKTFR
-150 YGFDVNAR
+150 YGFEVNAQ

-165 FQADDSEE
+165 FQADDTEE

-179 DFDNYILDDFPE
+179 DFDYRLGDFPE
-191 GQGISDKTR
+191 GEGISNKTR

-214 KLSGKILLWFSKTL
+214 EISGKILLWFSKTL

-235 DRQYRKETLEF
+235 DRQYRKETLESF
-246 LHNAGYRHDI
+246 ENAGHRHDI
-256 SEFIKKLDLGILGIV
+256 IEFIKKLDLGILDIV
-271 EVTSPP
+271 STPNTGYY
-277 PVFSISDNTANY
+277 FSDNRVI
-289 GGSYGSLYPNSESQT
+289 GDSFQSLPPYYDSPT
-304 TVYTVHR
+304 TVHTSHR

-319 TSGELFD
+319 ISMERFD
-326 IEKHESEGTNK
+326 MEKHESEGTNK

-347 SLRTGK
+347 TLRTGK

-367 ITRELIGL
+367 ITRELICL

-401 TFRKDQIWFTEKDK
+401 TFRKDQIWFTEKDNK
-415 QGATDL
+415 GATDL

-426 YKVGKDA
+426 YKVGKKA

-439 IIGKYG
+439 MIGKYG
-445 AIPFIGNFK
+445 SIPFLGNLK
-454 ELTDNPSTTVHLLV
+454 ELIG
-468 EELNSFTPD
+468 ELHE

>member
-1 MLAEVA
+1 
-7 GCVIIQRIAKFA
+7 
-19 RYTNL
+19 
-24 GDRRQVML
+24 ML

-53 SSITEEKKELDT
+53 SSITEEEPELDT
-65 NNVFAVNRRQKL
+65 NNVFEINHKL

-89 ASGKSNLIAAINF
+89 SSGKSNLIAAINF

-120 DIEAFRLS
+120 DVEAFRLS

-138 EIVFILEGKTFR
+138 EIVFLLEDKTFR
-150 YGFDVNAR
+150 YGFEVNAR

-179 DFDNYILDDFPE
+179 DFDIDISDDFPE
-191 GQGISDKTR
+191 GQGIREKTR

-214 KLSGKILLWFSKTL
+214 KISGKILLWFSKTL

-235 DRQYRKETLEF
+235 DRQYRKETLESF
-246 LHNAGYRHDI
+246 ENDRHRHDI
-256 SEFIKKLDLGILGIV
+256 IEFIKKLDLGIADIQITNQPPFM
-271 EVTSPP
+271 TSNNKALYAT
-277 PVFSISDNTANY
+277 SY
-289 GGSYGSLYPNSESQT
+289 GGILYVNSESKP
-304 TVYTVHR
+304 TVKTIHP

-319 TSGELFD
+319 TAIELFD

-347 SLRTGK
+347 TLRIGK

-367 ITRELIGL
+367 ITRELIYL

-401 TFRKDQIWFTEKDK
+401 TFRKDQVWFTEKDNK
-415 QGATDL
+415 GATDL

-426 YKVGKDA
+426 YKVGKNA

-454 ELTDNPSTTVHLLV
+454 ELIG
-468 EELNSFTPD
+468 

>member
-1 MLAEVA
+1 
-7 GCVIIQRIAKFA
+7 
-19 RYTNL
+19 
-24 GDRRQVML
+24 ML

-53 SSITEEKKELDT
+53 SSITEDDRELDE
-65 NNVFAVNRRQKL
+65 NNVFEINHRL
-77 KLLKTAAIYGAN
+77 KLLKSAAIYGAN
-89 ASGKSNLIAAINF
+89 ASGKSNLVAAVNF

-120 DIEAFRLS
+120 DIEVFRLS

-138 EIVFILEGKTFR
+138 EIVFLLEGKNFR
-150 YGFDVNAR
+150 YGFEINS
-158 EVVSEWL
+158 EQVVAEWL
-165 FQADDSEE
+165 FQSDEDSEA
-173 KMLFER
+173 MLFER
-179 DFDNYILDDFPE
+179 DFDSFRLDDFPE

-200 SNALFLSVVAQFNG
+200 NNALFLSVVAQFNG

-235 DRQYRKETLEF
+235 DRLYRKETLESF
-246 LHNAGYRHDI
+246 ENDRHRHDI
-256 SEFIKKLDLGILGIV
+256 IEFIKKLDLGIADIQI
-271 EVTSPP
+271 TNK
-277 PVFSISDNTANY
+277 PVFISQKTALY
-289 GGSYGSLYPNSESQT
+289 GGSYGSLYPNSESKP
-304 TVYTVHR
+304 TVKTVHR

-319 TSGELFD
+319 TAIEIFD

-337 LFALAGILLD
+337 LFALAGLLLD
-347 SLRTGK
+347 TLRTGK
-353 ILLIDELDARLHPL
+353 ILFIDELDARLHLL
-367 ITRELIGL
+367 ITRELICL

-401 TFRKDQIWFTEKDK
+401 AFRRDQIWFTEKDNK
-415 QGATDL
+415 GATDL

-445 AIPFIGNFK
+445 AIPFVGNFK
-454 ELTDNPSTTVHLLV
+454 ELLG
-468 EELNSFTPD
+468 ELYA

>member
-1 MLAEVA
+1 
-7 GCVIIQRIAKFA
+7 
-19 RYTNL
+19 
-24 GDRRQVML
+24 ML

-53 SSITEEKKELDT
+53 SSITEEDKELDE
-65 NNVFAVNRRQKL
+65 NNVFQINDKL
-77 KLLKTAAIYGAN
+77 SLLKSAAIYGAN
-89 ASGKSNLIAAINF
+89 ASGKSNIVAAINF

-110 SKETQVSEAI
+110 SKETQVSDAI

-138 EIVFILEGKTFR
+138 EIVFLLEDKTFR

-165 FQADDSEE
+165 FQADDSQE

-179 DFDNYILDDFPE
+179 DFNNYILDDFSE

-214 KLSGKILLWFSKTL
+214 KISGKILLWFSKTL

-235 DRQYRKETLEF
+235 DTQYREETLEF
-246 LHNAGYRHDI
+246 FENDRHRHDI
-256 SEFIKKLDLGILGIV
+256 IEFIKKLDLGIADIQIKKYISQKTAMFGIY
-271 EVTSPP
+271 EVG
-277 PVFSISDNTANY
+277 VK
-289 GGSYGSLYPNSESQT
+289 
-304 TVYTVHR
+304 TVHR

-319 TSGELFD
+319 AAIELFD
-326 IEKHESEGTNK
+326 IETHESEGTNK

-347 SLRTGK
+347 TLRTGK

-367 ITRELIGL
+367 ITRELICL

-401 TFRKDQIWFTEKDK
+401 SFRKDQIWFTEKDNK
-415 QGATDL
+415 GATDL

-454 ELTDNPSTTVHLLV
+454 ELIG
-468 EELNSFTPD
+468 ELHE

>member
-1 MLAEVA
+1 VLAEVA
-7 GCVIIQRIAKFA
+7 GCVIIERIAKFA

-53 SSITEEKKELDT
+53 SSITEEEKELNE
-65 NNVFAVNRRQKL
+65 NNVFPINDKL
-77 KLLKTAAIYGAN
+77 SLLKSAAIYGAN
-89 ASGKSNLIAAINF
+89 ASGKSNLVAAINF

-110 SKETQVSEAI
+110 SKETQVSDAI

-138 EIVFILEGKTFR
+138 EIFFIIKDKRFR
-150 YGFDVNAR
+150 YGFEVNAR

-165 FQADDSEE
+165 SQADDSEE
-173 KMLFER
+173 KMLFDR

-200 SNALFLSVVAQFNG
+200 RNALFLSVVAQFNG
-214 KLSGKILLWFSKTL
+214 KISGKILLWFSKTL
-228 QLISGLQ
+228 QLISCLQ
-235 DRQYRKETLEF
+235 DRQYRKQTLESF
-246 LHNAGYRHDI
+246 ENPGHRQNI
-256 SEFIKKLDLGILGIV
+256 IEFIKKLDLGILDIDR
-271 EVTSPP
+271 ENT
-277 PVFSISDNTANY
+277 PVFSIYDNTAQF
-289 GGSYGSLYPNSESQT
+289 GGSYGSLYPYSEIKT
-304 TVYTVHR
+304 TVHTSHP
-311 KYDADGKQ
+311 KYDAEGKQ
-319 TSGELFD
+319 ISMERFD
-326 IEKHESEGTNK
+326 MEKHESEGTNK

-347 SLRTGK
+347 TLRTGK

-367 ITRELIGL
+367 ITRELICL

-401 TFRKDQIWFTEKDK
+401 TFRKDQIWFTKKNNKD
-415 QGATDL
+415 ATDL

-426 YKVGKDA
+426 YEVGKNA

-439 IIGKYG
+439 IMGKYG

-454 ELTDNPSTTVHLLV
+454 ELIG
-468 EELNSFTPD
+468 ELHE

>member
-1 MLAEVA
+1 
-7 GCVIIQRIAKFA
+7 
-19 RYTNL
+19 
-24 GDRRQVML
+24 ML

-53 SSITEEKKELDT
+53 SSITEEDKDLNE
-65 NNVFAVNRRQKL
+65 NNVFPINDKL
-77 KLLKTAAIYGAN
+77 SLLKSAAIYGAN
-89 ASGKSNLIAAINF
+89 ASGKSNLVAAINF

-110 SKETQVSEAI
+110 SKETQVSDAI

-138 EIVFILEGKTFR
+138 EIVFILEDKTFR
-150 YGFDVNAR
+150 YGFEVNAR

-165 FQADDSEE
+165 FQADDTEE

-179 DFDNYILDDFPE
+179 DVDNYILDDFPE

-214 KLSGKILLWFSKTL
+214 KISGKILLWFSKNL

-235 DRQYRKETLEF
+235 DTQYRKETLESF
-246 LHNAGYRHDI
+246 ENDRHRHDI
-256 SEFIKKLDLGILGIV
+256 IEFIKKLDLGIADIQIKKYISQKTAMFGIY
-271 EVTSPP
+271 EVG
-277 PVFSISDNTANY
+277 VK
-289 GGSYGSLYPNSESQT
+289 
-304 TVYTVHR
+304 TVHR

-319 TSGELFD
+319 TAIELFD
-326 IEKHESEGTNK
+326 IETHESEGTNK
-337 LFALAGILLD
+337 LFALAGLLLD
-347 SLRTGK
+347 TLRTGK

-367 ITRELIGL
+367 ITRQLICL
-375 FNSNE
+375 FNSND

-401 TFRKDQIWFTEKDK
+401 TFRKDQIWFTEKDNM
-415 QGATDL
+415 GATDL

-426 YKVGKDA
+426 YKVGKNA

-439 IIGKYG
+439 MIGKYG

-454 ELTDNPSTTVHLLV
+454 ELIG
-468 EELNSFTPD
+468 ELHE

>member
-1 MLAEVA
+1 
-7 GCVIIQRIAKFA
+7 
-19 RYTNL
+19 
-24 GDRRQVML
+24 ML

-53 SSITEEKKELDT
+53 SSITEEDKELNE
-65 NNVFAVNRRQKL
+65 NNVFLIKDKL
-77 KLLKTAAIYGAN
+77 SLLKSAAIYGAN
-89 ASGKSNLIAAINF
+89 ASGKSNLVAAINF

-110 SKETQVSEAI
+110 SKETQVSDAI
-120 DIEAFRLS
+120 DIEGFRLS

-138 EIVFILEGKTFR
+138 EIFFLLKDKKRFR
-150 YGFDVNAR
+150 YGFEVNAR

-165 FQADDSEE
+165 SQADDTEE

-179 DFDNYILDDFPE
+179 DFDIDISDDFPE

-214 KLSGKILLWFSKTL
+214 EISGKILLWFSKTL

-235 DRQYRKETLEF
+235 DRQYRKETLES
-246 LHNAGYRHDI
+246 LRDAGHRRDI
-256 SEFIKKLDLGILGIV
+256 IEFIKNLDLGILDIV
-271 EVTSPP
+271 PKNTAVY
-277 PVFSISDNTANY
+277 SIYDNTAQY
-289 GGSYGSLYPNSESQT
+289 GGPYGGLYPISEIKT
-304 TVYTVHR
+304 TVQTSHP

-319 TSGELFD
+319 TSMELFD
-326 IEKHESEGTNK
+326 MEKHESEGTNK

-347 SLRTGK
+347 TLRTGK

-367 ITRELIGL
+367 ITRELICL

-401 TFRKDQIWFTEKDK
+401 TFRKDQIWFTEKDNK
-415 QGATDL
+415 GATDL

-433 SFERDY
+433 SFESDY

-454 ELTDNPSTTVHLLV
+454 ELIGQLH
-468 EELNSFTPD
+468 E

>member
-1 MLAEVA
+1 
-7 GCVIIQRIAKFA
+7 
-19 RYTNL
+19 
-24 GDRRQVML
+24 ML

-53 SSITEEKKELDT
+53 SSITEEDKELNE
-65 NNVFAVNRRQKL
+65 NNVFPINDKL
-77 KLLKTAAIYGAN
+77 SLLKSAAIYGAN
-89 ASGKSNLIAAINF
+89 ASGKSNLVAAINF

-110 SKETQVSEAI
+110 SKETQVSDAI

-138 EIVFILEGKTFR
+138 EIVFLLEDKTFR
-150 YGFDVNAR
+150 YGFEVNAR

-165 FQADDSEE
+165 FQADESEE

-179 DFDNYILDDFPE
+179 DFDNYILDHFPE

-235 DRQYRKETLEF
+235 DRQYRKETLESF
-246 LHNAGYRHDI
+246 ENAGHRHDI
-256 SEFIKKLDLGILGIV
+256 IEFIKKLDLGILDIF
-271 EVTSPP
+271 EITINIPP
-277 PVFSISDNTANY
+277 PVFFISDNTAQY
-289 GGSYGSLYPNSESQT
+289 GGSYSSLYPYSESKTTSKT
-304 TVYTVHR
+304 TVSTSHP

-319 TSGELFD
+319 TSMEIFD

-347 SLRTGK
+347 TLRTGK

-367 ITRELIGL
+367 ITRELICL

-393 DTNLLSSK
+393 DTNLLNSK

-415 QGATDL
+415 KGATDL

-426 YKVGKDA
+426 YKVGNNA

-439 IIGKYG
+439 LIGKYG

-454 ELTDNPSTTVHLLV
+454 ELIG
-468 EELNSFTPD
+468 ELHE

>member
-1 MLAEVA
+1 SILV
-7 GCVIIQRIAKFA
+7 
-19 RYTNL
+19 
-24 GDRRQVML
+24 DRRQVML

-53 SSITEEKKELDT
+53 SPMTDGDTTLDE
-65 NNVFAVNRRQKL
+65 NNLFIINNKL
-77 KLLKTAAIYGAN
+77 SLLKSAAIYGAN
-89 ASGKSNLIAAINF
+89 ASGKSNLVAAINF

-128 TETEKEPSFF
+128 TETEKEASFF
-138 EIVFILEGKTFR
+138 EIVFLLEGKTFR
-150 YGFDVNAR
+150 YGFEVNSQ
-158 EVVSEWL
+158 EVVAEWL
-165 FQADDSEE
+165 FQSDDREE

-179 DFDNYILDDFPE
+179 DFDNFTLTDFQE
-191 GQGISDKTR
+191 GQHIGEKTR
-200 SNALFLSVVAQFNG
+200 NNALFLSVVAQFNG
-214 KLSGKILLWFSKTL
+214 KISGKILRWFSKTL

-235 DRQYRKETLEF
+235 DRQYRQQTLELF
-246 LHNAGYRHDI
+246 KSDRYRNNI
-256 SEFIKKLDLGILGIV
+256 IEFIKKLDLGIADLQITYRPAFV
-271 EVTSPP
+271 
-277 PVFSISDNTANY
+277 IADNTAKYSASY
-289 GGSYGSLYPNSESQT
+289 GGLYPNSEIQEA
-304 TVYTVHR
+304 VKTVHP
-311 KYDADGKQ
+311 KYDADGKE
-319 TSGELFD
+319 TSVEIFD

-347 SLRTGK
+347 TLRTGK

-367 ITRELIGL
+367 ITRELICL

-401 TFRKDQIWFTEKDK
+401 IFRKDQIWFTEKNNK
-415 QGATDL
+415 GATDL

-426 YKVGKDA
+426 YKVGKNA
-433 SFERDY
+433 SFESDY

-454 ELTDNPSTTVHLLV
+454 ELIG
-468 EELNSFTPD
+468 ELHE

>member
-1 MLAEVA
+1 
-7 GCVIIQRIAKFA
+7 
-19 RYTNL
+19 
-24 GDRRQVML
+24 ML

-53 SSITEEKKELDT
+53 SSITEEEKELDE
-65 NNVFAVNRRQKL
+65 NNVFEINHKL
-77 KLLKTAAIYGAN
+77 NLLKSAAIYGAN

-138 EIVFILEGKTFR
+138 EIVFLLEGKTFR
-150 YGFDVNAR
+150 YGFEVNAR

-173 KMLFER
+173 QMLFER
-179 DFDNYILDDFPE
+179 DFDNYILDNFPE

-214 KLSGKILLWFSKTL
+214 KVSGKILLWFSKTL

-235 DRQYRKETLEF
+235 DTQYRKETLESF
-246 LHNAGYRHDI
+246 ENESHRHDI
-256 SEFIKKLDLGILGIV
+256 IEFIKKLDLGITDIQITNKPLPIV
-271 EVTSPP
+271 SQK
-277 PVFSISDNTANY
+277 TAMFGFPY
-289 GGSYGSLYPNSESQT
+289 SEIKPA
-304 TVYTVHR
+304 VKTVHR
-311 KYDADGKQ
+311 KYDAEGKQ
-319 TSGELFD
+319 SAIELFD
-326 IEKHESEGTNK
+326 IDKYESEGTNK
-337 LFALAGILLD
+337 LFALAGLLLD
-347 SLRTGK
+347 TLRTGK

-367 ITRELIGL
+367 ITRELICL

-401 TFRKDQIWFTEKDK
+401 TFRKDQIWFTEKDNK
-415 QGATDL
+415 GATDL

-454 ELTDNPSTTVHLLV
+454 ELLG
-468 EELNSFTPD
+468 ELDA

>member
-1 MLAEVA
+1 
-7 GCVIIQRIAKFA
+7 
-19 RYTNL
+19 
-24 GDRRQVML
+24 ML

-53 SSITEEKKELDT
+53 SSITEEEPELDT
-65 NNVFAVNRRQKL
+65 NNVFEINHKL

-110 SKETQVSEAI
+110 SKETQVSDAI
-120 DIEAFRLS
+120 DVEAFRLS

-138 EIVFILEGKTFR
+138 EIVFLLEDKTFR
-150 YGFDVNAR
+150 YGFEVNAR

-179 DFDNYILDDFPE
+179 DFDIDISDDFPE
-191 GQGISDKTR
+191 GQGIREKTR

-214 KLSGKILLWFSKTL
+214 KISGKILLWFSKTL

-235 DRQYRKETLEF
+235 DRQYRKETLESF
-246 LHNAGYRHDI
+246 ENDRHRHDI
-256 SEFIKKLDLGILGIV
+256 IEFIKKLDLGIADIQITNQPPFM
-271 EVTSPP
+271 TSNNKALYAT
-277 PVFSISDNTANY
+277 SY
-289 GGSYGSLYPNSESQT
+289 GGILYVNSESKP
-304 TVYTVHR
+304 TVKTIHP

-319 TSGELFD
+319 TAIELFD

-347 SLRTGK
+347 TLRIGK

-367 ITRELIGL
+367 ITRELIYL
-375 FNSNE
+375 FNSNV

-401 TFRKDQIWFTEKDK
+401 TFRKDQIWFTEKDNK
-415 QGATDL
+415 GATDL

-426 YKVGKDA
+426 YKVGKNA

-454 ELTDNPSTTVHLLV
+454 ELIG
-468 EELNSFTPD
+468 